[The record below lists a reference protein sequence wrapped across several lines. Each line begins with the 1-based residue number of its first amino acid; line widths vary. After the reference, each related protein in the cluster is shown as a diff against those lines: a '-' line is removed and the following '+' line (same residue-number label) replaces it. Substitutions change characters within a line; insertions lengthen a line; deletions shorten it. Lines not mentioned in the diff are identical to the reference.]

1 MKTKEALQ
9 EALLTL
15 LKNKPLELISISELC
30 RKAKVNRGTFYFH
43 YGQIEDLYE
52 DYFREI
58 MRDLANCYQEP
69 YRHVVK
75 LKTSELDPKTIKVF
89 HHIEKYKP
97 FYRIV
102 FSKNMPLTYYY
113 LLFEEIKNLFT
124 KDREVNYQVDNTIN
138 SEYFS
143 SYQANAILGMIIQ
156 WSMNDFKQP
165 ASFLNE
171 QLVKIINLEV

>member
-9 EALLTL
+9 QALINL
-15 LKNKPLELISISELC
+15 LEIKPLESISIAELC
-30 RKAKVNRGTFYFH
+30 REAKVNRGTFYLH
-43 YGQIEDLYE
+43 YGQIEDLFE
-52 DYFREI
+52 EYFREI
-58 MRDLANCYQEP
+58 MRDLARSYQEP

-75 LKTSELDPKTIKVF
+75 LKTSELDPKTIKIF

-113 LLFEEIKNLFT
+113 LLFDEIKILLK
-124 KDREVNYQVDNTIN
+124 KDRETNYQVDNTIN
-138 SEYFS
+138 LEYFS

-156 WSMNDFKQP
+156 WSMNDFEQP
-165 ASFLNE
+165 AHFLNE
-171 QLVKIINLEV
+171 QLVKIINLE